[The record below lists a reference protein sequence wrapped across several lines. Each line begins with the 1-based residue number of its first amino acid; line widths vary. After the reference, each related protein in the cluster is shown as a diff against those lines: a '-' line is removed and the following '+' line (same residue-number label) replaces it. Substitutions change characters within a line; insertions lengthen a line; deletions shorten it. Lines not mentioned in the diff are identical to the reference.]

1 MFLCLACLIGPGPRP
16 LSCLAVVSRNE
27 MEIQVETRLTTYLVV
42 DRQSQALLDRVTGKP
57 RRCVQGFVGDL
68 AEKKEESK
76 NHGCFV
82 DVAWTKSQNELLVAH
97 QHQHRQEAPGT
108 AIAQIVSG
116 DVFRPR
122 TWYLLGAI
130 VPARVHIRGH
140 GAHSGHMATRR

>member
-1 MFLCLACLIGPGPRP
+1 M
-16 LSCLAVVSRNE
+16 
-27 MEIQVETRLTTYLVV
+27 
-42 DRQSQALLDRVTGKP
+42 
-57 RRCVQGFVGDL
+57 QGFVGDL

>member
-1 MFLCLACLIGPGPRP
+1 M
-16 LSCLAVVSRNE
+16 
-27 MEIQVETRLTTYLVV
+27 
-42 DRQSQALLDRVTGKP
+42 
-57 RRCVQGFVGDL
+57 QGFVGDL
-68 AEKKEESK
+68 AEEKEESK

-82 DVAWTKSQNELLVAH
+82 DVASKSQQNSLSRTNTSTGTRH
-97 QHQHRQEAPGT
+97 QVPT
-108 AIAQIVSG
+108 ATAQIVSG